1 MGMSLCRRWMTI
13 GGVNLDTFNC
23 HLLMPGISSAP
34 ERDVNVI
41 SVPGRNG
48 DLVIDNGRFK
58 NITIEYKCVIDGS
71 DSQYDFERL
80 MAWLKSLTGYQR
92 IEECYH
98 SDYYRMGLFNAVV
111 NPEEQ
116 NTYQVAFTL
125 TANCKP
131 QKYLLSGA
139 TEQTFELMALD
150 TGTNELT
157 TDMIGC
163 FEKAI
168 LYDAQWRSGMTASD
182 WLPALKNVIA
192 DGDDVITRA
201 QCVAAL
207 DLTTGGVDV
216 YALWQ
221 SLHGGTGNLNI
232 RVVIDRAYGSSFMSL
247 FKVETGGWRGTVQ
260 SGTHLPIYNPTPFT
274 SKPSIR
280 FYAKNTN
287 GSNQQF
293 VFGNFV
299 TIEMNPYLED
309 ADKKFII
316 DSETY
321 NAYCVNEDGTTYN
334 GNQYV
339 TTIGILTLPELYPGQ
354 NYIMAHLSTDNT
366 LAAEVYA
373 FVTPRWFMV

>member
-1 MGMSLCRRWMTI
+1 MGVTKSFEIAGKDLSLFHCRLC
-13 GGVNLDTFNC
+13 N
-23 HLLMPGISSAP
+23 PGIYDAP
-34 ERDVNVI
+34 KRDVTKI
-41 SVPGRNG
+41 SIPGRNG
-48 DLVIDNGRFK
+48 DLVLDNGRFENVSVK
-58 NITIEYKCVIDGS
+58 YECLIESNDAV
-71 DSQYDFERL
+71 QDFED
-80 MAWLKSLTGYQR
+80 LKSWIKSLIGYQR
-92 IEECYH
+92 IEDGFHFGE
-98 SDYYRMGLFNAVV
+98 YRMGCFDPEITVSAADRSSIAFNLKAD
-111 NPEEQ
+111 
-116 NTYQVAFTL
+116 
-125 TANCKP
+125 CKP

-139 TEQTFELMALD
+139 AEQTFELMALD
-150 TGTNELT
+150 TATNELT

-163 FEKAI
+163 FDKAV

-207 DLTTGGVDV
+207 DLTTGCVDV
-216 YALWQ
+216 YALWE
-221 SLHGGTGNLNI
+221 SLYGGTGNLGI
-232 RVVIDRAYGSSFMSL
+232 QVVIDRAYGSTFMSL

-260 SGTHLPIYNPTPFT
+260 SGTHLPIFNPTPFT

-287 GSNQQF
+287 GTNQQF

-299 TIEMNPYLED
+299 VIEMNPYLED

-321 NAYCVNEDGTTYN
+321 NAYCVSADGTTYN

-339 TTIGILTLPELYPGQ
+339 TTLGILTLPELYPGQ

-373 FVTPRWFMV
+373 FVTPRWFTV